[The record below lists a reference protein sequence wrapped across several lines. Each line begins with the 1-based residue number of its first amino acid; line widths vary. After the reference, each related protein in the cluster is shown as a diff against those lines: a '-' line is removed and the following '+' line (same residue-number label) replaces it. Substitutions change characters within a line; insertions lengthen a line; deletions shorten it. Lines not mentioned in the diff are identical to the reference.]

1 MTKELQT
8 ALQVS
13 AIKDAWERNGSDVPE
28 MTGDDFRAFVTAEVA
43 RWAKVVQDAGVKV
56 E

>member
-1 MTKELQT
+1 MGAGMKGYASLRGTL
-8 ALQVS
+8 
-13 AIKDAWERNGSDVPE
+13 E